1 MMMHISVPPSHVAGR
16 VVGPLGPP
24 TPMPEFSGKSAWR
37 MRLRKDRRAGQP
49 AQLMSCQAAQV
60 EPGLQ
65 QGEGQLPLG
74 AALPLPQKGVQA
86 DSTMLV
92 GNTPLVLLPRICKGT
107 YGTVAA
113 KLESM
118 EPCNSV
124 KDRIC
129 LAMITAAEEQGLI
142 APGRTLL
149 VEPTSGN
156 TGIGLAYVA
165 AAKGYSL
172 LLTMPDSMSIER
184 RTLLRAFGA
193 QIVLTNGKLG
203 MTGAIKEAQK
213 IVAARPEAFML
224 QQFENPAN
232 PRVHYETT
240 GPELWRDTAGQIDFL
255 VAGVGTGGT
264 ISGAGQYLKEQNPG
278 VQLVAVEPA
287 ESPVISGGRPGYHQ
301 IQGIGPGFMPKNL
314 KVDILDEVI
323 RISSKESVEMSR
335 RLAVEEGLLVGISSG
350 CAVAAALRVAQRS
363 ENKDKLIVTVLPSF
377 GERYLSTVLFS
388 SLVGECDQ
396 LPVHY

>member
-1 MMMHISVPPSHVAGR
+1 MISRFDGLLPPSHAYVVGGSR
-16 VVGPLGPP
+16 VVP
-24 TPMPEFSGKSAWR
+24 TSGALECRSAWR
-37 MRLRKDRRAGQP
+37 KRLQKDRRGGRAGHP
-49 AQLMSCQAAQV
+49 QLACQAAQV

-65 QGEGQLPLG
+65 QGEGQWPMRT
-74 AALPLPQKGVQA
+74 AFPQPQKGVQA
-86 DSTMLV
+86 DSTKLV
-92 GNTPLVLLPRICKGT
+92 GNTPLVLLPEIGKGA
-107 YGTVAA
+107 YGTIAA
-113 KLESM
+113 KLESL

-129 LAMITAAEEQGLI
+129 LAMVEAAEEQGLI

-172 LLTMPDSMSIER
+172 LLTMPDTMSIER

-193 QIVLTNGKLG
+193 QIVLTNGKL
-203 MTGAIKEAQK
+203 
-213 IVAARPEAFML
+213 VAL
-224 QQFENPAN
+224 NS
-232 PRVHYETT
+232 
-240 GPELWRDTAGQIDFL
+240 ICC
-255 VAGVGTGGT
+255 VGTGST

-323 RISSKESVEMSR
+323 RISSKESVEMAR
-335 RLAVEEGLLVGISSG
+335 RLALQEGLLVGISSG

-377 GERYLSTVLFS
+377 GERYVSVALGSKAEVTEAS
-388 SLVGECDQ
+388 ARPC
-396 LPVHY
+396 VHLTRTYAVVSACCIKS

>member
-1 MMMHISVPPSHVAGR
+1 VHG
-16 VVGPLGPP
+16 LL
-24 TPMPEFSGKSAWR
+24 EC
-37 MRLRKDRRAGQP
+37 
-49 AQLMSCQAAQV
+49 AQ
-60 EPGLQ
+60 
-65 QGEGQLPLG
+65 
-74 AALPLPQKGVQA
+74 
-86 DSTMLV
+86 
-92 GNTPLVLLPRICKGT
+92 
-107 YGTVAA
+107 
-113 KLESM
+113 
-118 EPCNSV
+118 
-124 KDRIC
+124 
-129 LAMITAAEEQGLI
+129 
-142 APGRTLL
+142 
-149 VEPTSGN
+149 
-156 TGIGLAYVA
+156 
-165 AAKGYSL
+165 
-172 LLTMPDSMSIER
+172 
-184 RTLLRAFGA
+184 
-193 QIVLTNGKLG
+193 G

-377 GERYLSTVLFS
+377 GERY
-388 SLVGECDQ
+388 GEWGRGRICI
-396 LPVHY
+396 